1 MASNRELAERFAQ
14 TLTDHDL
21 AGFAELLHPDYVN
34 HNRFAQPGKDGSVAV
49 FAAFLDAFE
58 GFRVD
63 TDDVLE
69 AGDSLVGRYTYRG
82 RHTGEFLGIP
92 PSGAEIEMHS
102 IDIWRV
108 SDGQLVEH
116 WDELN
121 TLDIFTQIGALAP
134 LGQPRAHGGPQQ
146 SAK

>member
-1 MASNRELAERFAQ
+1 MAPTRQLAERFSQ
-14 TLTDHDL
+14 TLSDHDL
-21 AGFAELLHPDYVN
+21 AGFAELLHPAYVN
-34 HNRFAQPGKDGSVAV
+34 HNRYAPPGKDGAVAI

-58 GFRVD
+58 GFRVEA
-63 TDDVLE
+63 DDVLE

-108 SDGQLVEH
+108 SDGRLVEH

-121 TLDIFTQIGALAP
+121 NLEFFQQIGAAPALA
-134 LGQPRAHGGPQQ
+134 
-146 SAK
+146 